1 MIRKSS
7 RELNV
12 LVLRDADRIADAVR
26 AALDTATDAERP
38 GLERAAALI
47 AEAGA
52 RSDAELRGEWVRAR
66 LAAADHDGPADSVQ
80 AIKILRQAEP
90 SLSLYAAVRLAKDAR
105 TGAGGLPGA
114 E

>member
-1 MIRKSS
+1 MIMKSS

-12 LVLRDADRIADAVR
+12 LVLRDADRIADTVR
-26 AALDTATDAERP
+26 AAIEAASEAERP

-47 AEAGA
+47 AEAAA
-52 RSDAELRGEWVRAR
+52 RSDAELRRDWVRAR
-66 LAAADHDGPADSVQ
+66 LAEAGYDGPADSVQ

-90 SLSLYAAVRLAKDAR
+90 SLSLYAAVRLAKGGAQDA
-105 TGAGGLPGA
+105 